1 MAGYLLK
8 TIEERM
14 NEYFNW
20 LKQNYIFKELDSST
34 EITTPFKNH
43 LNDFIKDMLIHYLIM
58 KFVYQITD

>member
-1 MAGYLLK
+1 MK

-34 EITTPFKNH
+34 EITLSFKNH
-43 LNDFIKDMLIHYLIM
+43 VDMILLEYMLIHYLIM
-58 KFVYQITD
+58 KFVYQMTD

>member
-1 MAGYLLK
+1 MK

-34 EITTPFKNH
+34 
-43 LNDFIKDMLIHYLIM
+43 
-58 KFVYQITD
+58 

>member
-1 MAGYLLK
+1 MEGYLVK

-34 EITTPFKNH
+34 EITTPLKNH
-43 LNDFIKDMLIHYLIM
+43 WNDFIRI
-58 KFVYQITD
+58 

>member
-1 MAGYLLK
+1 MEGYLVK

-34 EITTPFKNH
+34 ELLLPLRTI
-43 LNDFIKDMLIHYLIM
+43 
-58 KFVYQITD
+58 